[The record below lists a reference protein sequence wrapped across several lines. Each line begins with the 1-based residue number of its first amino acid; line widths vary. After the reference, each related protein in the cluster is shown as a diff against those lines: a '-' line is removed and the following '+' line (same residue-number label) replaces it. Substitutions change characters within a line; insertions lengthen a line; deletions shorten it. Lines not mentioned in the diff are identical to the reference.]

1 MILVLLS
8 VLLVPVYTGGQSGG
22 HLKTLDTLLK
32 NYDRRAVPETPTE
45 VECGV
50 YIKSMGSV
58 SEKTMDYIADVYL
71 KLDWVDP
78 RLDHPNITEKL
89 DLSDPKLVQAIWKPE
104 AYFSNAK
111 EADFQFV
118 TMPNLLVRI
127 KPNGQINYIL
137 RLRLKLTCMMQLARY
152 PMDEQICTMEI
163 ASFSKTTQ
171 ELIFKW
177 SSSPL
182 ELSPHLEMP
191 QFYVKNIQTE
201 KCDRSAREGL
211 PPWRT
216 HTIIQEGE
224 YSCLEARI
232 HLQRRIGFHLVQTY
246 LPTFLLV
253 SLSWLSFWLGKEQ
266 GTTRVLLSV
275 AALLALSGISTGLG
289 ADSPKVSYIRA
300 IDVWMGACTV
310 FIFAALAEFAVVNNS
325 WMSKERFIA
334 VKFQEEEIEMLE
346 TNLSRK
352 EQEETLWST
361 AVDKKCQYLFP
372 ILFLIFN
379 CIYWPAIMI

>member
-8 VLLVPVYTGGQSGG
+8 VLLVPVYTEGQKED
-22 HLKTLDTLLK
+22 HLRILDTLLR
-32 NYDRRAVPETPTE
+32 NYDRRAVPGTPTE

-50 YIKSMGSV
+50 YIKSFGSV
-58 SEKTMDYIADVYL
+58 SEITMDYKADVYL
-71 KLDWVDP
+71 KLGWVDP
-78 RLDHPNITEKL
+78 RLDHPNITEVL
-89 DLSDPKLVQAIWKPE
+89 DLNDPKLVQAIWKPE

-118 TMPNLLVRI
+118 TVPNLLVRI
-127 KPNGQINYIL
+127 KPRGEIKYIL
-137 RLRLKLTCMMQLARY
+137 RLRLLLTCMMQLARY

-163 ASFSKTTQ
+163 ASFSKTSQ
-171 ELIFKW
+171 ELLFKW

-182 ELSPHLEMP
+182 ELSPLLEMP
-191 QFYVKNIQTE
+191 QFYVKDIQAE
-201 KCDRSAREGL
+201 KCDRSA
-211 PPWRT
+211 
-216 HTIIQEGE
+216 IEGE

-232 HLQRRIGFHLVQTY
+232 YLQRRVGFHLVQTY

-253 SLSWLSFWLGKEQ
+253 SVSWLSFWLGKEQ

-300 IDVWMGACTV
+300 IDVWMGTCTV
-310 FIFAALAEFAVVNNS
+310 FIFAALAEFAVVNNY

-334 VKFQEEEIEMLE
+334 SKLQDEEIEMLE
-346 TNLSRK
+346 QNQSRR

-361 AVDKKCQYLFP
+361 TVDKKCQYLFP
-372 ILFLIFN
+372 ILFLICN

>member
-8 VLLVPVYTGGQSGG
+8 VLLVPVYTEGQKED
-22 HLKTLDTLLK
+22 HLRILDTLLR
-32 NYDRRAVPETPTE
+32 NYDRRAVPGTPTE

-50 YIKSMGSV
+50 YIKSFGSV
-58 SEKTMDYIADVYL
+58 SEITMDYKADVYL
-71 KLDWVDP
+71 KLGWVDP
-78 RLDHPNITEKL
+78 RLDHPNITEVL
-89 DLSDPKLVQAIWKPE
+89 DLNDPKLVQAIWKPE

-118 TMPNLLVRI
+118 TVPNLLVRI
-127 KPNGQINYIL
+127 KPRGEIKYIL
-137 RLRLKLTCMMQLARY
+137 RLRLLLTCMMQLARY

-163 ASFSKTTQ
+163 ASFSKTSQ
-171 ELIFKW
+171 ELLFKW

-182 ELSPHLEMP
+182 ELSPLLEMP
-191 QFYVKNIQTE
+191 QFYVKDIQTE
-201 KCDRSAREGL
+201 KCDRSA
-211 PPWRT
+211 
-216 HTIIQEGE
+216 IEGE

-232 HLQRRIGFHLVQTY
+232 YLQRRVGFHLVQTY

-253 SLSWLSFWLGKEQ
+253 SVSWLSFWLGKEQ

-300 IDVWMGACTV
+300 IDVWMGTCTV
-310 FIFAALAEFAVVNNS
+310 FIFAALAEFAVVNNY

-334 VKFQEEEIEMLE
+334 AKLQDEEIEMLE
-346 TNLSRK
+346 QNQSRR

-361 AVDKKCQYLFP
+361 TVDKKCQYLFP

>member
-8 VLLVPVYTGGQSGG
+8 VLLVPVYTEGQKED
-22 HLKTLDTLLK
+22 HLRILDTLLR
-32 NYDRRAVPETPTE
+32 NYDRRAVPGTPTE

-50 YIKSMGSV
+50 YIKSFGSV
-58 SEKTMDYIADVYL
+58 SEITMDYKADVYL
-71 KLDWVDP
+71 KLGWVDP
-78 RLDHPNITEKL
+78 RLDHPNITEVL
-89 DLSDPKLVQAIWKPE
+89 DLNDPKLVQAIWKPE

-118 TMPNLLVRI
+118 TVPNLLVRI
-127 KPNGQINYIL
+127 KPRGEIKYIL
-137 RLRLKLTCMMQLARY
+137 RLRLLLTCMMQLARY

-163 ASFSKTTQ
+163 ASFSKTSQ
-171 ELIFKW
+171 ELLFKW

-182 ELSPHLEMP
+182 ELSPLLEMP
-191 QFYVKNIQTE
+191 QFYVKNIQAE
-201 KCDRSAREGL
+201 KCDRSA
-211 PPWRT
+211 
-216 HTIIQEGE
+216 IEGE

-232 HLQRRIGFHLVQTY
+232 YLQRRVGFHLVQTY

-253 SLSWLSFWLGKEQ
+253 SVSWLSFWLGKEQ

-300 IDVWMGACTV
+300 IDVWMGTCTV
-310 FIFAALAEFAVVNNS
+310 FIFAALAEFAVVNNY

-334 VKFQEEEIEMLE
+334 AKLQDEEIEMLE
-346 TNLSRK
+346 QNQSRR

-361 AVDKKCQYLFP
+361 TVDKKCQYLFP